1 MNGQENKEKLNTG
14 LRSGEIDSENRLF
27 KRKLSIIICTGIA
40 VAMITVSL
48 VSSISYRNSYG
59 DQLLRQ
65 IDLGNQFLAQQ
76 NYEEAIACFTKV
88 ISIDSKS
95 NDAVAAYLGRS
106 RAYYGNMDKGSAYQD
121 LATANSMIQSGIGT
135 AATDLLYQTL
145 DMEIV
150 SEAENGEGD
159 MSGVDTL
166 LETSGM
172 TDYQPDSSSA
182 ATPYITI
189 VNTLSQLRDQC
200 SNAEYDAIYR
210 VLEDQQT
217 ISAMDTVISRL
228 SSGQSTDNST
238 DEHLNNGGN
247 GSVYITWSGGDAG
260 QGITAI
266 YPVDVQ
272 TENFENAKYMLYHGG
287 YNADTRQRMGNGI
300 WIGSCNSNHY
310 LAEGIWVDD
319 KPRGTFQTQSS
330 QKTLNKAVV
339 YRYISGNV
347 TNGLYDGTLAWQFGK
362 EGTSISGLAPIFA
375 SGVPQVIGNDAGGN
389 YLLYDGGEGHQLV
402 IEKEDDP
409 MQKWGIAGFAEHA

>member
-1 MNGQENKEKLNTG
+1 MNGQENNKEKLNTG
-14 LRSGEIDSENRLF
+14 LRSGKIDSENRLF

-59 DQLLRQ
+59 DRLLHQ

-76 NYEEAIACFTKV
+76 NYEEAIAAFTKI

-135 AATDLLYQTL
+135 ASTDLLHQTL

-150 SEAENGEGD
+150 SEAENGGGD

-172 TDYQPDSSSA
+172 TDYQADSSSA

-189 VNTLSQLRDQC
+189 VNTLNQLRDQC
-200 SNAEYDAIYR
+200 SNADYDAIYR
-210 VLEDQQT
+210 ALEDQQT

-228 SSGQSTDNST
+228 SSGQGTA
-238 DEHLNNGGN
+238 EHMNDGGN
-247 GSVYITWSGGDAG
+247 SPVYISWSGEDAS

-266 YPVDVQ
+266 YPVEVQ
-272 TENFENAKYMLYHGG
+272 TENFANAKYMLYHGG
-287 YNADTRQRMGNGI
+287 YNADTQQRMGNGI
-300 WIGSCNSNHY
+300 WIGSCNGNHY

-319 KPRGTFQTQSS
+319 KPRGAFQTQSS

-347 TNGLYDGTLAWQFGK
+347 ANGLYNGTLEWQFEK
-362 EGTSISGLAPIFA
+362 EGTSISGLAPVFTA
-375 SGVPQVIGNDAGGN
+375 GVPQVIGNDAGGN

-402 IEKEDDP
+402 IEKKDDP
-409 MQKWGIAGFAEHA
+409 KQKWGIAGFSAHA